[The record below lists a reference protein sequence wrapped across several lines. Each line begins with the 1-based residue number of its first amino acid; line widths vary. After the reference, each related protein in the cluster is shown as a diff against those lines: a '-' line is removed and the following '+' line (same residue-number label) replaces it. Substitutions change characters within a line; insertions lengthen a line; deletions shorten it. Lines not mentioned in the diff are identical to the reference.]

1 MDWALNAPVPWRAR
15 ECLRAGTLHIGGSL
29 AESEQDGGVSAEGE
43 EIIRQRLSGLGY
55 IS

>member
-1 MDWALNAPVPWRAR
+1 MEVGGYEIPETFQGRSLF
-15 ECLRAGTLHIGGSL
+15 GGSL
-29 AESEQDGGVSAEGE
+29 ASGRQDGALSEEGE

>member
-1 MDWALNAPVPWRAR
+1 MQGTSLVAGQALETKTDTGYSA
-15 ECLRAGTLHIGGSL
+15 
-29 AESEQDGGVSAEGE
+29 AEE

>member
-1 MDWALNAPVPWRAR
+1 MEVGGYEIPESFQGRSVF
-15 ECLRAGTLHIGGSL
+15 HGSL
-29 AESEQDGGVSAEGE
+29 AASPNAEDAIRGE